1 MVAGS
6 TLGGSIGDRLGGLV
20 EAHGVGV
27 ISSST
32 KEKVSLN
39 CGQPV
44 ATTRKKTSP
53 ASAMEREGPE
63 SL

>member
-6 TLGGSIGDRLGGLV
+6 ALGGSIGDCLGGLV

-32 KEKVSLN
+32 KEKVSLS
-39 CGQPV
+39 CGQLV
-44 ATTRKKTSP
+44 ATTRRKTSP
-53 ASAMEREGPE
+53 VSATEREVLE